1 MTSCTLPPTPP
12 KVPEMASV
20 TVVENVAQLAQLFEE
35 WHAIRVIGLQKIA
48 QAGKG
53 TTIQTEIRPLTLS
66 GDSLLAFRTGIQ
78 LCLELFEDSPLL
90 SMEKLHNQGP
100 YAH

>member
-1 MTSCTLPPTPP
+1 MG
-12 KVPEMASV
+12 SV

-48 QAGKG
+48 QAGEG
-53 TTIQTEIRPLTLS
+53 TTIQTEVGPLVLS
-66 GDSLLAFRTGIQ
+66 GDSLPAFRTGLQ
-78 LCLELFEDSPLL
+78 LCLGLFENSPLL
-90 SMEKLHNQGP
+90 SMEELHNQGP